1 MQAACHNMNVSGPDL
16 FRKMR
21 YTFQCMQLSMP
32 VQKSFLKNTS
42 SLTHPVL
49 VVQSK
54 SNKNILFYVRHSQC
68 GQEIVFIILHSVT
81 KPRVGNKYV
90 IYTDTISYY
99 VLMRNVK
106 YISMTQGLTHAI
118 KTMYDG
124 KQPIISVHYLFLESL
139 DMGKVTIH
147 F

>member
-1 MQAACHNMNVSGPDL
+1 MMMEAVCHIINVSGPDL
-16 FRKMR
+16 FRKMQ
-21 YTFQCMQLSMP
+21 YTQHSMS
-32 VQKSFLKNTS
+32 VQKSLLKNMS

-54 SNKNILFYVRHSQC
+54 SNKSILFYVRHSQC

-81 KPRVGNKYV
+81 KPHVGNKYV
-90 IYTDTISYY
+90 IYKGTISYY

-106 YISMTQGLTHAI
+106 YITVTQGLTHTVKA
-118 KTMYDG
+118 MYDA
-124 KQPIISVHYLFLESL
+124 KQPIISVHYFLKALTWVRSL
-139 DMGKVTIH
+139 YI